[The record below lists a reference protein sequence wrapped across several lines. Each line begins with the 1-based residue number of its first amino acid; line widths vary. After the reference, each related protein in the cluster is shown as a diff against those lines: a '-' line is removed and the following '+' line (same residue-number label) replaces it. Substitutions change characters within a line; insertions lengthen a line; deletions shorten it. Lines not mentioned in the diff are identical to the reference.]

1 MVESVGKIIFRRQ
14 KNSLEYYVFGD
25 EQRGFGIRITQRNS
39 KSRQSEQV
47 HVTHSRE
54 KALAFARC
62 LAKGT
67 VFPQHLRDILEDWE
81 FCASRRRS
89 D

>member
-25 EQRGFGIRITQRNS
+25 ERRGFGIRIIQRNLKS
-39 KSRQSEQV
+39 KQSEQV

-54 KALAFARC
+54 KALAFAHC

-81 FCASRRRS
+81 FCVPGRPI